1 MCVCVCVCVCVTY
14 SGGNSG
20 NQGKKLKKKKNWSVN
35 ILIFHHCR
43 ELLLE
48 WESLSESPLMGDCR
62 RRYCSDL
69 LESRRPPAAFY
80 RSSFTQPLPQWL
92 SWHTHRVVIGSKV
105 CIGNLIRS
113 TLAAVGCL
121 APCVG
126 FPVHRRQANQ
136 VSGMSNASQIWT
148 VRQKFMSMTLSLS
161 LSLSLSLF
169 LSPSLSLSL
178 SLFLASCQ
186 TNRAHIFFNSFLY
199 SSLFCFFF
207 LFPFFFNRQE
217 AAYCFVCSDLTT

>member
-1 MCVCVCVCVCVTY
+1 
-14 SGGNSG
+14 
-20 NQGKKLKKKKNWSVN
+20 
-35 ILIFHHCR
+35 
-43 ELLLE
+43 
-48 WESLSESPLMGDCR
+48 MGDCR
-62 RRYCSDL
+62 RRYCCDL
-69 LESRRPPAAFY
+69 LESRWPPAAFY

-148 VRQKFMSMTLSLS
+148 VRQKFMSMTHSL
-161 LSLSLSLF
+161 
-169 LSPSLSLSL
+169 SLSLSL

-186 TNRAHIFFNSFLY
+186 TNKARIFFNSFLY
-199 SSLFCFFF
+199 SSFFCFFF
-207 LFPFFFNRQE
+207 LFPFFFSTDKRQHI
-217 AAYCFVCSDLTT
+217 VCLFRFDHLIFFFWKKMHWN